1 MYHVY
6 AKNEH
11 TNKKKQMLSY
21 LLQLK
26 TFKANEK
33 VSILFLAQ

>member
-1 MYHVY
+1 MCHVY

-26 TFKANEK
+26 TLRQMKKLVYYF
-33 VSILFLAQ
+33 